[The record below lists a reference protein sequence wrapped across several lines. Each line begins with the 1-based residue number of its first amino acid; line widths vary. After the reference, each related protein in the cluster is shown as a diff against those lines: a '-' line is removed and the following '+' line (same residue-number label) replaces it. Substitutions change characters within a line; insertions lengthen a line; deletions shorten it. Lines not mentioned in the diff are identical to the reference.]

1 MKSRSDA
8 ILGILQCWQFCLIL
22 IPGYIAQRIC
32 LLESQ
37 QSQLNREV
45 LGDALYQKWGR
56 YVLNRTTESG
66 MSHELYL

>member
-1 MKSRSDA
+1 MLAGLFNTDPR
-8 ILGILQCWQFCLIL
+8 
-22 IPGYIAQRIC
+22 YIAQRIC

-45 LGDALYQKWGR
+45 VGDVLFQKWDR

-66 MSHELYL
+66 MSLELYLYRSVICVKYSKLA